1 MSEDTGMAQARAAAL
16 AERIKREGEDC
27 KAAEPL
33 LKAWP
38 AARKGAFALL
48 EATRSQTGGALATRL
63 IGQIKATDL
72 LIEAIGQLGEA
83 AEPGE
88 D

>member
-1 MSEDTGMAQARAAAL
+1 METMMSDEAMAQARAAAL
-16 AERIKREGEDC
+16 AERLKREGEDRE
-27 KAAEPL
+27 AAEPL

-63 IGQIKATDL
+63 IGQIKAMDL
-72 LIEAIGQLGEA
+72 LL
-83 AEPGE
+83 
-88 D
+88 